1 MPILKEIG
9 KFYFQESLMIK
20 EKISKKCMQ
29 HFVDGLNCHYDS
41 DFKIK
46 GDDNEF
52 IVFNNDEDKFDSAKS
67 LHLNFIQKDGKLT
80 INLVNYSE
88 QDSKLKNIFQ
98 NSKIFNLPNKAT
110 KGVLKLISIAL
121 SDDPFCSFT
130 GISSETVCN
139 LIKYTVGVQ

>member
-46 GDDNEF
+46 GNDDEF
-52 IVFNNDEDKFDSAKS
+52 IVFNNDEEKFDSTKS

-80 INLVNYSE
+80 IHLVNYSE
-88 QDSKLKNIFQ
+88 QDSKLKNIFK
-98 NSKIFNLPNKAT
+98 NSKLLNPVKTVKESVLNLIT
-110 KGVLKLISIAL
+110 TAL
-121 SDDPFCSFT
+121 GDDFCSYV
-130 GISSETVCN
+130 GISSEVLCIF
-139 LIKYTVGVQ
+139 IKYMKEVQ

>member
-52 IVFNNDEDKFDSAKS
+52 IVFNNDEEKFDSAKS

-88 QDSKLKNIFQ
+88 QDSKLKNIFKD
-98 NSKIFNLPNKAT
+98 SKLLNPVKLATESALNLLSITISDNT
-110 KGVLKLISIAL
+110 CSYLGVLVESLCI
-121 SDDPFCSFT
+121 F
-130 GISSETVCN
+130 
-139 LIKYTVGVQ
+139 IKYTKEI

>member
-52 IVFNNDEDKFDSAKS
+52 IVFNNDEEKFDSAKS
-67 LHLNFIQKDGKLT
+67 LHLNFIQKDGKLN
-80 INLVNYSE
+80 IDLVNYSE
-88 QDSKLKNIFQ
+88 QDSKLKNIFKD
-98 NSKIFNLPNKAT
+98 SKLLNPVKLAT
-110 KGVLKLISIAL
+110 KSALNIVSITIGDDACSYLGVSIKTL
-121 SDDPFCSFT
+121 CIF
-130 GISSETVCN
+130 
-139 LIKYTVGVQ
+139 IKYMKGM

>member
-1 MPILKEIG
+1 
-9 KFYFQESLMIK
+9 MIK

-52 IVFNNDEDKFDSAKS
+52 IVFNNDEEKFDSAKS

-88 QDSKLKNIFQ
+88 QDSKLKNIFKD
-98 NSKIFNLPNKAT
+98 SKLLNPVKLATESALNLLSITISDNT
-110 KGVLKLISIAL
+110 CSYLGVLVESLCI
-121 SDDPFCSFT
+121 F
-130 GISSETVCN
+130 
-139 LIKYTVGVQ
+139 IKYTKEM